1 MKNALDQ
8 FYTKKEIAD
17 ACWKHFTE
25 VLARLQSAPTGTGKS
40 ALTGTGESTPTGIG
54 KSAPTGKEESAT
66 IRTGESTPTGIG
78 ESTTTGTRESATIRT
93 GESTPTGT
101 RESATTGVAVEA
113 LFFIEPSAGT
123 GAFYNLLP
131 PQRRLGMDIEPK
143 CEGVIAQDF
152 FKVSG
157 GYGNPLL
164 QTAPRDMSG
173 YGDARLQTAPNETA
187 IIGNPPFG
195 KRGKLAIA
203 FFNHAAYLA
212 DTVAFIVPVNFRKW
226 TVHKQL
232 DSSMRFI
239 SKLAL
244 PREAF
249 QLGNGK
255 PYAVNTEFQI
265 WTRGEANAYPDMRL
279 HQPLPTSHP
288 DFQMW
293 QYNNTSAARK
303 VFRNAFDFAVPC
315 QGWQDYSRKETDEK
329 RCERNKQWIL
339 LKAKN
344 PNVLARLMCI
354 NYERLAQEC
363 ATAVPGFRKGDLVQ
377 AYAKQKTSPGS

>member
-1 MKNALDQ
+1 MQNALDQ

-17 ACWKHFTE
+17 TCWKHFNE
-25 VLARLQSAPTGTGKS
+25 VLPRLQRAPTDVKNN
-40 ALTGTGESTPTGIG
+40 
-54 KSAPTGKEESAT
+54 
-66 IRTGESTPTGIG
+66 
-78 ESTTTGTRESATIRT
+78 
-93 GESTPTGT
+93 
-101 RESATTGVAVEA
+101 

-131 PQRRLGMDIEPK
+131 PQRRLGTDIEPK
-143 CEGVIAQDF
+143 CDGVIAQDF
-152 FKVSG
+152 FKLSG
-157 GYGNPLL
+157 GYGHLSLL
-164 QTAPRDMSG
+164 
-173 YGDARLQTAPNETA
+173 NEPSETV

-232 DSSMRFI
+232 NSSMQFI

-249 QLGNGK
+249 LLGNGK

-265 WTRGEANAYPDMRL
+265 WTRWEAPGYPDMRL
-279 HQPLPTSHP
+279 YQPLPISHP

-293 QYNNTSAARK
+293 QYNNTPAALK
-303 VFRNAFDFAVPC
+303 VFRNNFDFAVPC
-315 QGWQDYSRKETDEK
+315 QGWQDYSRKETEEN

-344 PNVLARLMCI
+344 PNVLARLLRI
-354 NYERLAQEC
+354 DYERLAREC

-377 AYAKQKTSPGS
+377 AYSGEKTPQAP